1 MASFIYNI
9 AGPCR
14 KMQTKTYEI
23 DSQGFFKSK
32 GGARDIVVEV
42 ADNYIPYSG
51 DTLVCVYCTKGT
63 IHVEVEGDVPA
74 YHGAPTVRFFEGGL
88 PLVGQYVAKVW
99 VRKSSEDAQVYAVFE
114 NYSEHDRRDL
124 AYYSAPYD
132 QEYGVKLRDLRD
144 GTCYQV
150 VGRNG
155 GTTPFLKRIEWG
167 GSVSG

>member
-1 MASFIYNI
+1 
-9 AGPCR
+9 
-14 KMQTKTYEI
+14 MQTPSYII
-23 DSQGFFKSK
+23 DGQGFFKTTGK
-32 GGARDIVVEV
+32 KHHVITIVE
-42 ADNYIPYSG
+42 DNYIPYSG
-51 DTLVCVYCTKGT
+51 DNLLYVYCTKGT

-88 PLVGQYVAKVW
+88 PFVGQYAAKVW

-114 NYSEHDRRDL
+114 NYNENDRRDL
-124 AYYSAPYD
+124 AYYSAPYN

-155 GTTPFLKRIEWG
+155 GTTPLLKRIEWG
-167 GSVSG
+167 GSVDS